1 MFVDIFSGTKTTKKI
16 VWIRGIRELHYL
28 IDKLEELELVSWPQK
43 YGKWQMVC
51 ARFDIRVKVK
61 EDDDDSMTNDSFV
74 TDSLNPN
81 QFSKD
86 GGVPDNH
93 DGLDRIIRILTPK
106 YSIENSLQDCMD
118 EFDVGEHDQMEDYR
132 DALAND
138 LQISSRLP

>member
-1 MFVDIFSGTKTTKKI
+1 MT
-16 VWIRGIRELHYL
+16 
-28 IDKLEELELVSWPQK
+28 VSLQTP
-43 YGKWQMVC
+43 
-51 ARFDIRVKVK
+51 
-61 EDDDDSMTNDSFV
+61 S
-74 TDSLNPN
+74 NPN

-118 EFDVGEHDQMEDYR
+118 EFDAGEHDQMEDYR

>member
-1 MFVDIFSGTKTTKKI
+1 MFVEIFSGTKTTKKI

-28 IDKLEELELVSWPQK
+28 IDKLEEFELVSWPQK

-61 EDDDDSMTNDSFV
+61 EDDD
-74 TDSLNPN
+74 
-81 QFSKD
+81 
-86 GGVPDNH
+86 
-93 DGLDRIIRILTPK
+93 